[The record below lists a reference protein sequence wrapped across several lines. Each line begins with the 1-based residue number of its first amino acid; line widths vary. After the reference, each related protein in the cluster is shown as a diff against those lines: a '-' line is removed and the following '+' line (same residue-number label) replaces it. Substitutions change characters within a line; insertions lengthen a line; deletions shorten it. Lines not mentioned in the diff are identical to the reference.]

1 MTALRSGA
9 VGGARI
15 VVVDDDPAVV
25 RAVTAV
31 LEAAG
36 YRVEGARDQREAL
49 RAVLED
55 PPALVVLDV
64 NMPGL
69 DGWELCDILRRQ
81 SHTRDVPVLF
91 LTGRVDVRDQITAMQ
106 VGGSDYVTKP
116 FRPEELRAKVDTW
129 VRKRP
134 RRRSG

>member
-1 MTALRSGA
+1 VTALRGGVGA
-9 VGGARI
+9 ARI

-25 RAVTAV
+25 RAVAAV
-31 LEAAG
+31 LEADG
-36 YRVEGARDQREAL
+36 YEVEGVGDQAEAL
-49 RAVLED
+49 RAVLQD

-91 LTGRVDVRDQITAMQ
+91 LTGRADLRDQITAMQ

-116 FRPEELRAKVDTW
+116 FRPDELRAKVQAW
-129 VRKRP
+129 VQ
-134 RRRSG
+134 RRRRKA

>member
-1 MTALRSGA
+1 MTALRGRA
-9 VGGARI
+9 VDRGRI
-15 VVVDDDPAVV
+15 VVVDDDPDLV

-31 LEAAG
+31 LEADG

-91 LTGRVDVRDQITAMQ
+91 LTGRADVRDQITAMQ

-116 FRPEELRAKVDTW
+116 FRPEELRAKVATW

-134 RRRSG
+134 RRPA

>member
-1 MTALRSGA
+1 MTALRGRA
-9 VGGARI
+9 VDRGRI
-15 VVVDDDPAVV
+15 VVVDDDPDVV

-31 LEAAG
+31 LEADG

-91 LTGRVDVRDQITAMQ
+91 LTGRADLRDQITAMQ

-116 FRPEELRAKVDTW
+116 FRSEELRAKVQSW
-129 VRKRP
+129 VGK
-134 RRRSG
+134 RRRQG

>member
-1 MTALRSGA
+1 MTALR
-9 VGGARI
+9 GGALDRGRI
-15 VVVDDDPAVV
+15 VVVDDDPDLV

-31 LEAAG
+31 LEADG

-49 RAVLED
+49 RAVLAD

-91 LTGRVDVRDQITAMQ
+91 LTGRTDVRDQITAMQ

-116 FRPEELRAKVDTW
+116 FRPEELRAKVATW

-134 RRRSG
+134 RRPA

>member
-1 MTALRSGA
+1 MSAVRSGA
-9 VGGARI
+9 AANAPRI
-15 VVVDDDPAVV
+15 VVIDDDPAVL

-31 LEAAG
+31 LEPEG
-36 YRVEGARDQREAL
+36 YRVEGARDQRQAL
-49 RAVLED
+49 RSLLLD

-81 SHTRDVPVLF
+81 SHTRHVPVLF
-91 LTGRVDVRDQITAMQ
+91 LTGRAELRDQITAMQ

-116 FRPEELRAKVDTW
+116 FRADELREKVRAW
-129 VRKRP
+129 VR
-134 RRRSG
+134 RRRRG

>member
-1 MTALRSGA
+1 MTALRGG

-25 RAVTAV
+25 RAVAAV
-31 LEAAG
+31 LEADG
-36 YRVEGARDQREAL
+36 YRVEGVRDQAEAL
-49 RAVLED
+49 RAVLQD

-91 LTGRVDVRDQITAMQ
+91 LTGRADLRDQITAMQ

-116 FRPEELRAKVDTW
+116 FRPDELRAKVQAW
-129 VRKRP
+129 VQ
-134 RRRSG
+134 RRRRQG

>member
-1 MTALRSGA
+1 VTALRGRA
-9 VGGARI
+9 VDRGRI
-15 VVVDDDPAVV
+15 VVVDDDPDLV

-31 LEAAG
+31 LEADG

-49 RAVLED
+49 RAMLED

-91 LTGRVDVRDQITAMQ
+91 LTGRADVRDQITAMQ

-116 FRPEELRAKVDTW
+116 FRTEELRAKVAAW

-134 RRRSG
+134 RRPA

>member
-1 MTALRSGA
+1 MNAARGA
-9 VGGARI
+9 AAGARI
-15 VVVDDDPAVV
+15 VVVDDEPAVL

-91 LTGRVDVRDQITAMQ
+91 LTGRADLRDQITAMQ

-116 FRPEELRAKVDTW
+116 FRPEELRAKVEAW
-129 VRKRP
+129 VGRP
-134 RRRSG
+134 RSRA

>member
-1 MTALRSGA
+1 MTPHRGVA
-9 VGGARI
+9 GARI

-31 LEAAG
+31 LEGEG
-36 YRVEGARDQREAL
+36 YRVEGARDQAQAL
-49 RAVLED
+49 RTVLQD

-91 LTGRVDVRDQITAMQ
+91 LTGRTDLIDQITAMQ

-116 FRPEELRAKVDTW
+116 FRPDELRAKVQTW
-129 VRKRP
+129 VQ
-134 RRRSG
+134 RRRRQG

>member
-1 MTALRSGA
+1 MTALRGGVGA
-9 VGGARI
+9 ARI

-25 RAVTAV
+25 RAVAAV
-31 LEAAG
+31 LEADG
-36 YRVEGARDQREAL
+36 YEVEGVGDQAEAL
-49 RAVLED
+49 RAVLQD

-91 LTGRVDVRDQITAMQ
+91 LTGRADLRDQITAMQ

-116 FRPEELRAKVDTW
+116 FRPDELRAKVQAW
-129 VRKRP
+129 VQ
-134 RRRSG
+134 RRRRKA

>member
-9 VGGARI
+9 AGPRI
-15 VVVDDDPAVV
+15 VVVDDDPAIV

-31 LEAAG
+31 LEAEG
-36 YRVEGARDQREAL
+36 YQVEGVRDQRQAL

-69 DGWELCDILRRQ
+69 DGWEVCDILRRQ

-91 LTGRVDVRDQITAMQ
+91 LTGRADVRDQITAMQ

-116 FRPEELRAKVDTW
+116 FRPEELRAKVQAW
-129 VRKRP
+129 VRRRP
-134 RRRSG
+134 RRQG

>member
-1 MTALRSGA
+1 VTALRGRA
-9 VGGARI
+9 VDRGRI
-15 VVVDDDPAVV
+15 VVVDDDPDLV

-31 LEAAG
+31 LEADG

-91 LTGRVDVRDQITAMQ
+91 LTGRADVRDQITAMQ

-116 FRPEELRAKVDTW
+116 FRTEELRAKVAAW

-134 RRRSG
+134 RRPA

>member
-1 MTALRSGA
+1 VSAPRG
-9 VGGARI
+9 GGARI
-15 VVVDDDPAVV
+15 VVVDDDPAVL

-31 LEAAG
+31 LEADG
-36 YRVEGARDQREAL
+36 YRVEGVHDQHEAL

-81 SHTRDVPVLF
+81 SHTRDLPVLF
-91 LTGRVDVRDQITAMQ
+91 LTGRADLRDQITAMQ

-116 FRPEELRAKVDTW
+116 FRSAELRAKVEAW
-129 VRKRP
+129 VHK
-134 RRRSG
+134 RRRQP

>member
-1 MTALRSGA
+1 MTALRGGA

-15 VVVDDDPAVV
+15 VVVDDDPAIV

-31 LEAAG
+31 LEADG

-91 LTGRVDVRDQITAMQ
+91 LTGRTDVRDQITAMQ

-116 FRPEELRAKVDTW
+116 FRPEELRAKVETW

-134 RRRSG
+134 RRPA

>member
-1 MTALRSGA
+1 VTALRSGA

-91 LTGRVDVRDQITAMQ
+91 LTARVDVRDQITAMQ

-116 FRPEELRAKVDTW
+116 FRPDELRAKVHAW
-129 VRKRP
+129 VQ
-134 RRRSG
+134 RRRRQG

>member
-1 MTALRSGA
+1 VNAARGGGA
-9 VGGARI
+9 AGARI
-15 VVVDDDPAVV
+15 VVVDDDPAVL

-91 LTGRVDVRDQITAMQ
+91 LTGRADLRDQITAMQ

-116 FRPEELRAKVDTW
+116 FRPEELRAKVEAW
-129 VRKRP
+129 VGRRP
-134 RRRSG
+134 RSRA

>member
-1 MTALRSGA
+1 VTALRSGA
-9 VGGARI
+9 KGAARI
-15 VVVDDDPAVV
+15 VVVDDDPDVV

-31 LEAAG
+31 LEDDG

-49 RAVLED
+49 RAVLDD

-116 FRPEELRAKVDTW
+116 FRPEELRAKVEAW

-134 RRRSG
+134 RRQA

>member
-1 MTALRSGA
+1 VTALRGGA
-9 VGGARI
+9 VARGRI
-15 VVVDDDPAVV
+15 VVVDDDPDLV

-31 LEAAG
+31 LEADG

-91 LTGRVDVRDQITAMQ
+91 LTGRTDVRDQITAMQ

-116 FRPEELRAKVDTW
+116 FRTEELRAKVATW

-134 RRRSG
+134 RRPA

>member
-1 MTALRSGA
+1 MTPQRGVA
-9 VGGARI
+9 GARI

-25 RAVTAV
+25 RAVAAV
-31 LEAAG
+31 LEADG
-36 YRVEGARDQREAL
+36 YRVEGVRDQEQAL
-49 RAVLED
+49 RAVLQD

-91 LTGRVDVRDQITAMQ
+91 LTGRTDLIDQITAMQ

-116 FRPEELRAKVDTW
+116 FRPDELRAKVQSW
-129 VRKRP
+129 VR
-134 RRRSG
+134 RRRQA

>member
-1 MTALRSGA
+1 MTALRGGVSGP
-9 VGGARI
+9 RI
-15 VVVDDDPAVV
+15 VVVDDDPAVI

-31 LEAAG
+31 LEAEG
-36 YRVEGARDQREAL
+36 YRVEAAPNQAQAL
-49 RAVLED
+49 RMVLED

-91 LTGRVDVRDQITAMQ
+91 LTGRADLRDQITAMQ

-116 FRPEELRAKVDTW
+116 FRPDELRAKVQSW
-129 VRKRP
+129 VR
-134 RRRSG
+134 RRRRQG

>member
-1 MTALRSGA
+1 MTALRRRA

-15 VVVDDDPAVV
+15 VVVDDDPAVL
-25 RAVTAV
+25 RAVAAV
-31 LEAAG
+31 LEADG
-36 YRVEGARDQREAL
+36 YQVEGARDQGQAL
-49 RAVLED
+49 RALLAD

-91 LTGRVDVRDQITAMQ
+91 LTGRVDLRDQITAMQ

-116 FRPEELRAKVDTW
+116 FRPEELRAKVRAW
-129 VRKRP
+129 MRRRP
-134 RRRSG
+134 RRHA

>member
-1 MTALRSGA
+1 VTALRGGA

-15 VVVDDDPAVV
+15 VVVDDDPALV

-31 LEAAG
+31 LEADG

-91 LTGRVDVRDQITAMQ
+91 LTGRTDVRDQITAMQ

-116 FRPEELRAKVDTW
+116 FRPEELRAKVETW

-134 RRRSG
+134 RRRA

>member
-1 MTALRSGA
+1 MSAPRGGA
-9 VGGARI
+9 SGGARI
-15 VVVDDDPAVV
+15 VVVDDDPDVLSAV
-25 RAVTAV
+25 AAV

-36 YRVEGARDQREAL
+36 YRVEGACDQHEAL
-49 RAVLED
+49 RAMLAD

-69 DGWELCDILRRQ
+69 DGWEVCDILRRQ

-91 LTGRVDVRDQITAMQ
+91 LTGRADLRDQITAMQ

-116 FRPEELRAKVDTW
+116 FRPEELRAKVEAW
-129 VRKRP
+129 VGRRP
-134 RRRSG
+134 RSRV

>member
-1 MTALRSGA
+1 MTAGRGGA
-9 VGGARI
+9 GEGARI
-15 VVVDDDPAVV
+15 VVVDDDPDVLRAVV
-25 RAVTAV
+25 AV
-31 LEAAG
+31 LEADG
-36 YRVEGARDQREAL
+36 YRVEGALDQHEAL
-49 RAVLED
+49 RAVLQD

-91 LTGRVDVRDQITAMQ
+91 LTGRADLRDQITAMQ

-116 FRPEELRAKVDTW
+116 FRSEELRAKVGAW
-129 VRKRP
+129 VRKRA
-134 RRRSG
+134 RRQP

>member
-9 VGGARI
+9 AGGARI

-36 YRVEGARDQREAL
+36 YTVEGARDQREAL

-81 SHTRDVPVLF
+81 SHTRDIPVLF

-116 FRPEELRAKVDTW
+116 FRPDELRAKVQAW
-129 VRKRP
+129 VQ
-134 RRRSG
+134 RRRRQG

>member
-1 MTALRSGA
+1 MTALRGGVGA
-9 VGGARI
+9 ARI

-25 RAVTAV
+25 RAVAAV
-31 LEAAG
+31 LEADG
-36 YRVEGARDQREAL
+36 YAVEGVGDQAEAL
-49 RAVLED
+49 RAVLQD

-91 LTGRVDVRDQITAMQ
+91 LTGRADLRDQITAMQ

-116 FRPEELRAKVDTW
+116 FRPDELRAKVQAW
-129 VRKRP
+129 VQ
-134 RRRSG
+134 RRRRKA

>member
-1 MTALRSGA
+1 VTALRGGVGA
-9 VGGARI
+9 ARI

-25 RAVTAV
+25 RAVAAV
-31 LEAAG
+31 LEADG
-36 YRVEGARDQREAL
+36 YAVEGVGDQAEAL
-49 RAVLED
+49 RAVLQD

-91 LTGRVDVRDQITAMQ
+91 LTGRADLRDQITAMQ

-116 FRPEELRAKVDTW
+116 FRPDELRAKVQAW
-129 VRKRP
+129 VQ
-134 RRRSG
+134 RRRRKA